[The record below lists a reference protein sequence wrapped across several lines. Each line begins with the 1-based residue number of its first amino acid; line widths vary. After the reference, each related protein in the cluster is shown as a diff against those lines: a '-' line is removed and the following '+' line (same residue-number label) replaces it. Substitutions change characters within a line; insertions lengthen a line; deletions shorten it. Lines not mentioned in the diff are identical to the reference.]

1 MLVEESSSVLAF
13 TLGACALALLLTLCI
28 VCHRKR
34 HRRRQAG
41 INHERRPFAPPAFDS
56 SLSRPSLPIPT
67 ETPIH
72 IPVPIPILIPS
83 PTLASSFYSSLP
95 PLTIEPGENV

>member
-34 HRRRQAG
+34 HRRRQAS
-41 INHERRPFAPPAFDS
+41 INHERRPFAPPLAPPPAPFDS
-56 SLSRPSLPIPT
+56 SRPALPIPT
-67 ETPIH
+67 E
-72 IPVPIPILIPS
+72 IPS
-83 PTLASSFYSSLP
+83 TLASSLYSSLP
-95 PLTIEPGENV
+95 PLTVDAAETV